1 MIHADPADHIRVDG
15 APSLPIHI
23 REPAPVCGG
32 GIFDGLFAGN
42 RRYAGGAPMQGCE
55 HPEAHRQSEH
65 AYPRE
70 REGYPSADGPPHAAP
85 PSKGFSSP
93 QEAHTEP
100 VCTVSSQASFTS
112 TCS

>member
-1 MIHADPADHIRVDG
+1 MLIQ
-15 APSLPIHI
+15 PITS
-23 REPAPVCGG
+23 
-32 GIFDGLFAGN
+32 GLMARQASQSTSGN
-42 RRYAGGAPMQGCE
+42 PLLSAVGVSSMACSPGTGDTLGGAPMQGCE

-65 AYPRE
+65 ADPRE
-70 REGYPSADGPPHAAP
+70 REGYPSADGPLHAAP

-112 TCS
+112 ACS